1 MLRNSEEVTGVVGD
15 GVPSKNDFNAQER
28 FTALKSKMSLFSSL
42 ALVSAESIAPQSRN
56 TIICSPLFLAIANTF
71 TSKKEREPI
80 YEMLLE

>member
-15 GVPSKNDFNAQER
+15 GVPSKNDFNTQER

-42 ALVSAESIAPQSRN
+42 ALVSAES
-56 TIICSPLFLAIANTF
+56 SPTKPKYHNLFTF
-71 TSKKEREPI
+71 ISGHSEYIHIKKEMEPI